1 MPVTGHS
8 RHEDVELRVWGAD
21 DDHLWGHV
29 TKYHLREE
37 LHISRS
43 EVLNAAHTDN
53 KKTQLQEAAQS
64 DEHKSKE
71 RKNICNNEQNAKE

>member
-1 MPVTGHS
+1 MFQDEFICMTKKKVNVPGSKLCSGPFKFVVAVPVTGHS

-43 EVLNAAHTDN
+43 EVLNAAHTD
-53 KKTQLQEAAQS
+53 
-64 DEHKSKE
+64 
-71 RKNICNNEQNAKE
+71 R